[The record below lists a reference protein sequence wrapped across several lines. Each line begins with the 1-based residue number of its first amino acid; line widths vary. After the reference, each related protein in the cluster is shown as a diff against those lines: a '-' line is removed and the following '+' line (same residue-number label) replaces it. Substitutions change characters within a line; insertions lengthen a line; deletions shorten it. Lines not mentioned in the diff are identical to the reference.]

1 VYGQDRRSKA
11 TIHAVY
17 YVFHEDE
24 TEATLIV
31 DATNELELSEAS
43 ILAECYVFH
52 EDETEATLLVDAT
65 NAAEQLNQTS
75 TTSDHNSL
83 QS

>member
-1 VYGQDRRSKA
+1 MYGQDRRSKA

-24 TEATLIV
+24 TEATLLV
-31 DATNELELSEAS
+31 DATNELELSEAT
-43 ILAECYVFH
+43 ILAECY
-52 EDETEATLLVDAT
+52 EDETEATLLVNAT
-65 NAAEQLNQTS
+65 NAAKQLDQTS